1 MSGPN
6 KIQADSEL
14 APQEWVDRLQQQL
27 QQLQQLP
34 QSSLRPLQGTADL
47 EQQIQPSIDER
58 HDPFFWRLDELVQ
71 ATDGDVIGP
80 VSESATRFSSVST
93 DTRTLEPGA
102 LYVALVG
109 ERFDGHEF
117 IEEAIRQGAAAVLVS
132 KPVETIVPGVLVEDT
147 RLALGRFAR
156 WHRRQMP
163 VKTVVGITGS
173 NGKTTCKAM
182 LQSIFSNVG
191 LTLATQ
197 GNLNNDYGVPRTLLE
212 LRPQHE
218 FAVIEMG
225 ANHGGEIAYLTQ
237 LVEPDVA
244 FLTNASGAHLEG
256 FGSLQGVIDTKGEL
270 FIGLNRHHNNGWA
283 ILNTDSAGF
292 EQWQA
297 SLKDLGVENCLTF
310 GEQSSADVQVQD
322 FSGNGEQIEFDL
334 SVKGKPQTV
343 TMPML
348 GKHNAINAAGC
359 TAAALAA
366 GLSWPQIAPGLLSF
380 GGVGGRLQRSRLET
394 GGWLIDDSYNAN
406 PQSVRAAIDTLAA
419 LPGKTALC
427 LGAMAELGTSV
438 TEAHEEIAAYAREKG
453 IDRLYVYGEAAQT
466 MPEIFGEQGQWFES
480 HDVLA
485 DSVQGALDQDQVDHV
500 LVKGSRSARMEKVVE
515 RLTNHSRDQAC

>member
-1 MSGPN
+1 MSGSN
-6 KIQADSEL
+6 KTQADSEL
-14 APQEWVDRLQQQL
+14 APQELVDCLQQQL
-27 QQLQQLP
+27 VKSSLWPIQGIAELEQQLQNP
-34 QSSLRPLQGTADL
+34 
-47 EQQIQPSIDER
+47 INER
-58 HDPFFWRLDELVQ
+58 HDPFFWLLEELAQ
-71 ATDGDVIGP
+71 AVDGDLIGP
-80 VSESATRFSSVST
+80 LSESSTPFTSVST

-132 KPVETIVPGVLVEDT
+132 QPVETIVPGVLVEDT
-147 RLALGRFAR
+147 RLALGVFAR

-163 VKTVVGITGS
+163 VNTVVGITGS
-173 NGKTTCKAM
+173 NGKTTCKAL

-212 LRPQHE
+212 LRPQHQ

-225 ANHGGEIAYLTQ
+225 ANHCGEIAYLTQ

-244 FLTNASGAHLEG
+244 LLTNASGAHLEG

-270 FIGLNRHHNNGWA
+270 FIGLNRYHGNGWA
-283 ILNTDSAGF
+283 ILNADSVGF

-297 SLKDLGVENCLTF
+297 SLSDLGVENYLTF
-310 GEQSSADVQVQD
+310 GEQNPADIQVQG
-322 FSGNGEQIEFDL
+322 FSSNGEQIEFDL
-334 SVKGKPQTV
+334 SVKGERQTV

-348 GKHNAINAAGC
+348 GRHNAVNAAGC

-366 GLSWPQIAPGLLSF
+366 GLSWAEIMPGLVNFS
-380 GGVGGRLQRSRLET
+380 GVGGRLQRTRLAN

-406 PQSVRAAIDTLAA
+406 PQSVRAAIEALSA

-427 LGAMAELGTSV
+427 LGAMAELGDSV
-438 TEAHEEIAAYAREKG
+438 TDAHEEIAAYARERG
-453 IDRLYVYGEAAQT
+453 VDRLYVYGEAAQT
-466 MPEIFGEQGQWFES
+466 MPSVFGEMGQWFDD
-480 HDVLA
+480 HDALA
-485 DSVQGALDQDQVDHV
+485 DAVQRALALAQIDHV
-500 LVKGSRSARMEKVVE
+500 LVKGSRSAHMEKVVE
-515 RLTNHSRDQAC
+515 RLTKGEFNQAC